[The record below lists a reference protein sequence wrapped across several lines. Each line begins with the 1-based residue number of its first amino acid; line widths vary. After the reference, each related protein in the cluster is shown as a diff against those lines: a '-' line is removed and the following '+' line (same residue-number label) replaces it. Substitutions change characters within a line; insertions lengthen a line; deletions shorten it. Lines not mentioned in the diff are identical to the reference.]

1 MRGVENLN
9 EAVALSDG
17 LYAEDGISD
26 CCANGAKMPLPHFFV
41 IMRAENRK
49 VME

>member
-1 MRGVENLN
+1 MKPSPCAMGFMLKMEYLT
-9 EAVALSDG
+9 VALTA
-17 LYAEDGISD
+17 L
-26 CCANGAKMPLPHFFV
+26 KMPLPHFFV